1 MHRIVIA
8 LVLATFLTFPA
19 IKFQFFVGGWG
30 IVGYWLLATALLLV
44 LPWCESRFQKLVPSK
59 YDAYLVSG
67 FLVVLLVIFQSAYP
81 YLNQYQ
87 GGSDRDEALD
97 IATTELASGRYPY
110 YAKAQV
116 SWLPVDVAEERATPI
131 SPLPGELFFAVPFL
145 VVFGSAVYQTFFWL
159 LLFYAFV
166 RKYSREHSLV
176 FWFMLFLTPI
186 TWHEVL
192 TGGDYLA
199 NALWVTILSLLSL
212 SAIQRHSSSRL
223 KWLYLILFGIGLSS
237 RANVLLVLPAF
248 FAVLTYSEKWLKA
261 LGYFLV
267 PVGTCLLVTVPF
279 YLYDPLHFS
288 PLHTYNK
295 LASLDAVMPHL
306 GVITIIASLIF
317 SASLFLWKKRDTRTF
332 MMVAALAMFIP
343 VVVTC
348 LVQAYVQQSLNV
360 GEYSW
365 YALMSL
371 PYALLWLFPQLYQP
385 SKD

>member
-1 MHRIVIA
+1 M
-8 LVLATFLTFPA
+8 
-19 IKFQFFVGGWG
+19 
-30 IVGYWLLATALLLV
+30 VGYWLLTTALLLI
-44 LPWCESRFQKLVPSK
+44 LPWCESRFKKLVPSK
-59 YDAYLVSG
+59 YDTYLVSG
-67 FLVVLLVIFQSAYP
+67 FLVVLLVIFHSAYP

-116 SWLPVDVAEERATPI
+116 SWLPLDEAEERATPI
-131 SPLPGELFFAVPFL
+131 SPLPGELFFALPFL

-159 LLFYAFV
+159 LLFYVFV
-166 RKYSREHSLV
+166 RKYSRRHSLV
-176 FWFMLFLTPI
+176 VWFVVFLTPI

-199 NALWVTILSLLSL
+199 NALWVTMLSLVSL
-212 SAIQRHSSSRL
+212 SAIQRHSSGWL
-223 KWLYLILFGIGLSS
+223 KWLYLILLGIGLSS
-237 RANVLLVLPAF
+237 RANVLLVLPAY
-248 FAVLTYSEKWLKA
+248 FAVLTYFEQWWKA

-267 PVGTCLLVTVPF
+267 PIGTCILVTVPF

-306 GVITIIASLIF
+306 GVITIISSLLF
-317 SASLFLWKKRDTRTF
+317 SASLFFLRKRDLRAF
-332 MMVAALAMFIP
+332 MMVAAIAMLIP
-343 VVVTC
+343 VLMTC
-348 LVQAYVQQSLNV
+348 LVQAYVQQSFNV
-360 GEYSW
+360 GEFSW

-371 PYALLWLFPQLYQP
+371 PYAVLWLFPQLYQ
-385 SKD
+385 SQETTY